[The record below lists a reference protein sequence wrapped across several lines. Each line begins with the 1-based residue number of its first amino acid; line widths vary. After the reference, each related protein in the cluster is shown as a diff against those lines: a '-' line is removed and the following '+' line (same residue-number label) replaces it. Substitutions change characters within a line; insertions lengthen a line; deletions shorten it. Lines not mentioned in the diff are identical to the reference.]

1 MKNKFNLL
9 IILTF
14 ALTLISCSDDDSDSS
29 TINGDV
35 SGEWMIESIN
45 YTGSSVTTAQGNSIT
60 SSFEGESFDE
70 NATITFNDDNTFTS
84 QGSYSIELTTIA
96 FGETQDQI
104 VEIDDYN
111 SEGDWS
117 LDGNIMTLDGELVS
131 VSSGIPPAGEL
142 GNTGPQESVV
152 QELTNDT
159 MVLNTVSEQTV
170 EQFGTTSE
178 VTTDLTITLTK

>member
-1 MKNKFNLL
+1 MKNKLNFL

-60 SSFEGESFDE
+60 SNFTGESFDE
-70 NATITFNDDNTFTS
+70 NATVTFNDDNTFTS
-84 QGSYSIELTTIA
+84 QGSYSIQLTTTT
-96 FGETQDQI
+96 FGQTEDQSI
-104 VEIDDYN
+104 TIDDYN

-117 LDGNIMTLDGELVS
+117 LDGDIMTLDGELAS
-131 VSSGIPPAGEL
+131 VSSGTPTAPDL
-142 GNTGPQESVV
+142 GNSEPQEVVV
-152 QELTNDT
+152 QELTNDI
-159 MVLNTVSEQTV
+159 MVLNSVTEQTV
-170 EQFGTTSE
+170 EQFGTT
-178 VTTDLTITLTK
+178 VDATTDMTITLMK